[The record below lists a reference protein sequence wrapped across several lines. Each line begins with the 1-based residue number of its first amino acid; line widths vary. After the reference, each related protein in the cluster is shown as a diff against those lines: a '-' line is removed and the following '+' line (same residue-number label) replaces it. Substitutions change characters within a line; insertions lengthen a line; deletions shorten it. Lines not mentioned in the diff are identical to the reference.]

1 MAFICIPIVCF
12 LILLHFF
19 IKKPNMSF
27 ITTNWPLIGMLPG
40 LFMVLHRVY
49 DFTVELL
56 ESSNLTFQFKGP
68 WLSGMDMLA
77 TVDPANIHYM
87 LSSNFLNY
95 NKGPEF
101 KEIFDVFEDVIFNV
115 DAELWYNSRKA
126 AEGIL
131 RHQGFPRVSM
141 SATRRKLKNGLVP
154 VFDHF
159 AKEGMVMNLQDVFRR
174 FTFDTSMGLITG
186 SDPTTLS
193 IDMPENEFYKAL
205 TEAIDG
211 ILYRKIKPRFLW
223 KLQRWMRLGIEK
235 KMLEASDIFYR
246 VCAKYISAK
255 REEVRRLQGISHHS
269 TNEEFKDLLTS
280 YIKLDTTKYKI
291 LNPSD
296 DHFLKD
302 VILSYIVAARDTTA
316 SALTWFFW
324 LLSENPDVVAKIRQ
338 EINKNLPKSKTG
350 MEKSS
355 FDPTELNKLVYLHS
369 ALYESMRLYPPV
381 PFEHACP
388 VNKDVLPSGHKVD
401 ANSKIIIPLY
411 ALGRMKAVWGQ
422 DASEFKPERW
432 VSNTGSLR
440 HEPSFKFLAF
450 NAGPRSCLGKQLAMN
465 MMKTVIVE
473 ILQNYDIHVIKGQ
486 KIETFPGLM
495 LLMMHGFS
503 VTITKRDSALVQS
516 IVN

>member
-235 KMLEASDIFYR
+235 KMLEASDIFIC
-246 VCAKYISAK
+246 VC
-255 REEVRRLQGISHHS
+255 
-269 TNEEFKDLLTS
+269 
-280 YIKLDTTKYKI
+280 
-291 LNPSD
+291 
-296 DHFLKD
+296 
-302 VILSYIVAARDTTA
+302 
-316 SALTWFFW
+316 
-324 LLSENPDVVAKIRQ
+324 
-338 EINKNLPKSKTG
+338 
-350 MEKSS
+350 
-355 FDPTELNKLVYLHS
+355 
-369 ALYESMRLYPPV
+369 
-381 PFEHACP
+381 
-388 VNKDVLPSGHKVD
+388 
-401 ANSKIIIPLY
+401 
-411 ALGRMKAVWGQ
+411 
-422 DASEFKPERW
+422 
-432 VSNTGSLR
+432 
-440 HEPSFKFLAF
+440 
-450 NAGPRSCLGKQLAMN
+450 
-465 MMKTVIVE
+465 
-473 ILQNYDIHVIKGQ
+473 
-486 KIETFPGLM
+486 
-495 LLMMHGFS
+495 
-503 VTITKRDSALVQS
+503 
-516 IVN
+516 